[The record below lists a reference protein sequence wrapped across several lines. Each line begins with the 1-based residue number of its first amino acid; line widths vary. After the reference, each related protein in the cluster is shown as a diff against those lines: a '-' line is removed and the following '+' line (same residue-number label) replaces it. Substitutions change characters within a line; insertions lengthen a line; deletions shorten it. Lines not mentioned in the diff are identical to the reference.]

1 MGLRPKPRKL
11 LKKLDQNFH
20 RESFLLIYIVSSTM
34 ILRKIVRLN
43 VILCVI
49 LSEENITV

>member
-20 RESFLLIYIVSSTM
+20 RESFLWVYIVSSIE
-34 ILRKIVRLN
+34 ILRKIVR
-43 VILCVI
+43 C
-49 LSEENITV
+49 NIIFAKMLR